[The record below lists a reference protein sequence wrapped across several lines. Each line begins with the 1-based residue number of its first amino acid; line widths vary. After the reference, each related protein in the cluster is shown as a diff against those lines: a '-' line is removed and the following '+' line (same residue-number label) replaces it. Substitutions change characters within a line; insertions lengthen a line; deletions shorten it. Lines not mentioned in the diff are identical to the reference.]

1 MVRPRDEGRPRH
13 GSAVLTIPPRRAVLV
28 AVALAVAIEALA
40 CALRFGLGWESTRDT
55 AAMGRLTLG
64 LRVHHAYLGA
74 VLMLVAACLRPS
86 RVRDGLLILGAALV
100 ASDLAHHFLVL
111 WPITGSPQFDLTY
124 GRAALLP
131 SHGRA
136 GVA

>member
-1 MVRPRDEGRPRH
+1 MVRPRDEGRPRLG
-13 GSAVLTIPPRRAVLV
+13 GSALSLSPRRAVLV
-28 AVALAVAIEALA
+28 TVALAVAIEALT

-74 VLMLVAACLRPS
+74 ALMLLGACLRPS
-86 RVRDGLLILGAALV
+86 RVRDAFLIFGAALV

-124 GRAALLP
+124 G
-131 SHGRA
+131 
-136 GVA
+136 